1 MNMKK
6 KFYQMSPAERLDFL
20 DLKSETRQILEETVL
35 DAALADNLIEN
46 QISEFEL
53 PMGLAQNFVIN
64 GKKFLVPMVT
74 EEPSVIAAASNG
86 AKIAG
91 NFQTVLSVR
100 LMRGQIVFYDV
111 DQADHLMQT
120 IEENQ
125 AGIFRAAKE
134 AYPSIIKRGGG
145 LRQVSS
151 RAFEAEGF
159 VSVDFKVDVKD
170 AMGANI
176 VNAILEGVANLF
188 RTWFPEQKILFSIL
202 SNYATESLV
211 KVSCEIPVERLSKGN
226 NGQEVAEKIQA
237 ASRFSKIDPY
247 RAATHNKGIMN
258 GINAVVL
265 ATGNDTRA
273 VASGIHAYASKE
285 GSNQGLA
292 KWDVRD
298 GLLLGSLEL
307 PLPVATVGGAVKVLP
322 KAQAALELLEIT
334 EAKELAQVM
343 AAVGLAQNLA
353 ALRALVS
360 EGIQQGHMS
369 LQVRALAMTVGAKDE
384 EITILSEKLRR
395 EKVMNQAIAEKLLL
409 EIRQN
414 NK

>member
-86 AKIAG
+86 AIIAG

-285 GSNQGLA
+285 GSYQGLA

>member
-1 MNMKK
+1 MKK

-86 AKIAG
+86 ARIAG

-273 VASGIHAYASKE
+273 VASGIHAYASNE
-285 GSNQGLA
+285 GSYQGLA

>member
-35 DAALADNLIEN
+35 DVALADNLIEN

-64 GKKFLVPMVT
+64 GKKYLVPMVT

-91 NFQTVLSVR
+91 NFQTVLSER

-111 DQADHLMQT
+111 EQADHLMQT

-134 AYPSIIKRGGG
+134 AYPSIFKRGGG
-145 LRQVSS
+145 FRQVSS

-211 KVSCEIPVERLSKGN
+211 KVNCEIPVERLSKGN

-237 ASRFSKIDPY
+237 ASRFSKVDPY

-285 GSNQGLA
+285 GSYQGLA
-292 KWDVRD
+292 EWYVKD
-298 GLLLGSLEL
+298 GLLFGSLEL

-384 EITILSEKLRR
+384 EITILSEKLRQ
-395 EKVMNQAIAEKLLL
+395 EKVMNQERAEKLLR

>member
-35 DAALADNLIEN
+35 DVALADNLIEN

-64 GKKFLVPMVT
+64 GKKYLVPMVT

-91 NFQTVLSVR
+91 NFQTVLSER

-111 DQADHLMQT
+111 EQADHLMQT

-134 AYPSIIKRGGG
+134 AYPSIFKRGGG

-211 KVSCEIPVERLSKGN
+211 KVNCEIPVERLSKEN

-237 ASRFSKIDPY
+237 ASRFSKVDPY

-285 GSNQGLA
+285 GSYQGLA
-292 KWDVRD
+292 EWYVKD
-298 GLLLGSLEL
+298 GLLFGSLEL

-384 EITILSEKLRR
+384 EITILSEKLRQ
-395 EKVMNQAIAEKLLL
+395 EKVMNQEIAEKLLR

>member
-35 DAALADNLIEN
+35 DVALADNLIEN

-64 GKKFLVPMVT
+64 GKKYLVPMVT

-91 NFQTVLSVR
+91 NFQTVLSER

-111 DQADHLMQT
+111 EQADPLMQT

-134 AYPSIIKRGGG
+134 AYPSIFKRGGG

-211 KVSCEIPVERLSKGN
+211 KVNCEIPVERLSKGN

-237 ASRFSKIDPY
+237 ASRFSKVDPY

-285 GSNQGLA
+285 GRYQGLA
-292 KWDVRD
+292 EWYVKD
-298 GLLLGSLEL
+298 GLLFGSLEL

-384 EITILSEKLRR
+384 EITILSEKLRQ
-395 EKVMNQAIAEKLLL
+395 EKVMNQERAEKLLR

>member
-35 DAALADNLIEN
+35 DVALADNLIEN

-64 GKKFLVPMVT
+64 GKKYLVPMVT

-91 NFQTVLSVR
+91 NFQTVLSER

-111 DQADHLMQT
+111 EQADHLMQT

-134 AYPSIIKRGGG
+134 AYPSIFKRGGG

-211 KVSCEIPVERLSKGN
+211 KVNCEIPVERLSKGN

-237 ASRFSKIDPY
+237 ASRFSKVDPY

-285 GSNQGLA
+285 GRYQGLA
-292 KWDVRD
+292 EWYVKD
-298 GLLLGSLEL
+298 GLLFGSLEL

-395 EKVMNQAIAEKLLL
+395 EKVMNQAIAEKLLR

>member
-1 MNMKK
+1 MKK

-64 GKKFLVPMVT
+64 GKKYLIPMVT

-91 NFQTVLSVR
+91 NFQTVLSER

-111 DQADHLMQT
+111 EQADHLMQT

-134 AYPSIIKRGGG
+134 AYPSIFKRGGG

-211 KVSCEIPVERLSKGN
+211 KVNCEISVERLSKEN

-237 ASRFSKIDPY
+237 ASRFSKVDPY

-285 GSNQGLA
+285 GSYQGLA
-292 KWDVRD
+292 EWYVKD
-298 GLLLGSLEL
+298 GLLFGSLEL

-395 EKVMNQAIAEKLLL
+395 EKVMNQAIAEKLLRD
-409 EIRQN
+409 IRQN
-414 NK
+414 

>member
-91 NFQTVLSVR
+91 NFQAVLSER

-285 GSNQGLA
+285 GSYQGLA
-292 KWDVRD
+292 EWYVKD
-298 GLLLGSLEL
+298 GLLFGSLEL
-307 PLPVATVGGAVKVLP
+307 PLPVATVGGAVKVLS

-384 EITILSEKLRR
+384 EITILSEKLRQ
-395 EKVMNQAIAEKLLL
+395 EKVMNQERAEKLLR

>member
-285 GSNQGLA
+285 GSYQGLA
-292 KWDVRD
+292 KWDVKD

>member
-91 NFQTVLSVR
+91 NFQTVLSER

-202 SNYATESLV
+202 SNYTTESLV

-285 GSNQGLA
+285 GSYQGLA
-292 KWDVRD
+292 KWDVKD

-395 EKVMNQAIAEKLLL
+395 EKVMNQAIAEKLLR

>member
-1 MNMKK
+1 MKK

-86 AKIAG
+86 ARIAG

-285 GSNQGLA
+285 GSYQGLA

>member
-35 DAALADNLIEN
+35 DVALADNLIEN

-64 GKKFLVPMVT
+64 GKKYLVPMVT

-91 NFQTVLSVR
+91 NFQTVLSER

-111 DQADHLMQT
+111 EQADHLMQT

-134 AYPSIIKRGGG
+134 AYPSIFKRGGG

-211 KVSCEIPVERLSKGN
+211 KVNCEIPVERLSKGN
-226 NGQEVAEKIQA
+226 NGQEVAEKIQE
-237 ASRFSKIDPY
+237 ASRFSKVDPY

-285 GSNQGLA
+285 GSYQGLA
-292 KWDVRD
+292 EWYVKD
-298 GLLLGSLEL
+298 GLLFGSLEL

-384 EITILSEKLRR
+384 EITILSEKLRQ
-395 EKVMNQAIAEKLLL
+395 EKVMNQERAEKLLR

>member
-1 MNMKK
+1 MKK

-91 NFQTVLSVR
+91 NFQTVLSER

-151 RAFEAEGF
+151 RAFGAEGF

-176 VNAILEGVANLF
+176 VNAVLEGVANLF

-285 GSNQGLA
+285 GSYQGLA
-292 KWDVRD
+292 KWDVKD

>member
-35 DAALADNLIEN
+35 DVALADNLIEN

-64 GKKFLVPMVT
+64 GKKYLVPMVT

-91 NFQTVLSVR
+91 NFQTVLSER

-111 DQADHLMQT
+111 EQADHLMQT

-134 AYPSIIKRGGG
+134 AYPSIFKRGGG

-211 KVSCEIPVERLSKGN
+211 KVNCEIPVERLSKGN
-226 NGQEVAEKIQA
+226 NGQEVAGKIQA
-237 ASRFSKIDPY
+237 ASRFSKVDPY

-285 GSNQGLA
+285 GSYQGLA
-292 KWDVRD
+292 EWYVKD
-298 GLLLGSLEL
+298 GLLFGSLEL

-384 EITILSEKLRR
+384 EITILSEKLRQ
-395 EKVMNQAIAEKLLL
+395 EKVMNQERAEKLLR

>member
-91 NFQTVLSVR
+91 NFQTVLSER

-237 ASRFSKIDPY
+237 TSRFSKIDPY

-285 GSNQGLA
+285 GSYQGLA
-292 KWDVRD
+292 KWDVKD

>member
-86 AKIAG
+86 ARIAG

-285 GSNQGLA
+285 GSYQGLA

>member
-1 MNMKK
+1 
-6 KFYQMSPAERLDFL
+6 MSPAERLDFL
-20 DLKSETRQILEETVL
+20 DLKSETRQILKETVL

-91 NFQTVLSVR
+91 NFQTVLSER

-285 GSNQGLA
+285 GSYQGLA

>member
-91 NFQTVLSVR
+91 NFQTVLSER

-285 GSNQGLA
+285 GSYQGLA

-307 PLPVATVGGAVKVLP
+307 PFPVATVGGAVKVLP

>member
-1 MNMKK
+1 
-6 KFYQMSPAERLDFL
+6 MSPAERLDFL

-35 DAALADNLIEN
+35 DVALADNLIEN

-64 GKKFLVPMVT
+64 GKKYLVPMVT

-91 NFQTVLSVR
+91 NFQTVLSER

-111 DQADHLMQT
+111 EQADHLMQT

-134 AYPSIIKRGGG
+134 AYPSIFKRGGG

-211 KVSCEIPVERLSKGN
+211 KVNCEIPVERLSKGN

-237 ASRFSKIDPY
+237 ASRFSKVDPY

-285 GSNQGLA
+285 GSYQGLA
-292 KWDVRD
+292 EWYVKD

-384 EITILSEKLRR
+384 EITILSEKLRQ
-395 EKVMNQAIAEKLLL
+395 EKVMNQERAEKLLR

>member
-35 DAALADNLIEN
+35 DVALADNLIEN

-64 GKKFLVPMVT
+64 GKKYLVPMVT

-91 NFQTVLSVR
+91 NFQTVLSER

-111 DQADHLMQT
+111 EQADHLMRT

-134 AYPSIIKRGGG
+134 AYPSIFKRGGG

-211 KVSCEIPVERLSKGN
+211 KVNCEIPVERLSKGN
-226 NGQEVAEKIQA
+226 NGQEVAEKIQE
-237 ASRFSKIDPY
+237 ASRFSKVDPY

-285 GSNQGLA
+285 GSYQGLA
-292 KWDVRD
+292 EWYVKD
-298 GLLLGSLEL
+298 GLLFGSLEL

-384 EITILSEKLRR
+384 EITILSEKLRQ
-395 EKVMNQAIAEKLLL
+395 EKVMNQERAEKLLR

>member
-1 MNMKK
+1 MKK

-91 NFQTVLSVR
+91 NFQTVLSER

-159 VSVDFKVDVKD
+159 VSVDFKMDVKD

-226 NGQEVAEKIQA
+226 NGQEVAKKIQA

-285 GSNQGLA
+285 GSYQGLA
-292 KWDVRD
+292 KWDVKD

>member
-1 MNMKK
+1 
-6 KFYQMSPAERLDFL
+6 MSPAERLDFL

-35 DAALADNLIEN
+35 DVALADNLIEN

-64 GKKFLVPMVT
+64 GKKYLVPMVT

-91 NFQTVLSVR
+91 NFQTVLSER

-111 DQADHLMQT
+111 EQADHLMQT

-134 AYPSIIKRGGG
+134 AYPSIFKRGGG

-211 KVSCEIPVERLSKGN
+211 KVNCEIPVERLSKEN

-237 ASRFSKIDPY
+237 ASRFSKVDPY

-285 GSNQGLA
+285 GSYQGLA
-292 KWDVRD
+292 EWYVKD
-298 GLLLGSLEL
+298 GLLFGSLEL

-384 EITILSEKLRR
+384 EITILSEKLRQ
-395 EKVMNQAIAEKLLL
+395 EKVMNQERAEKLLR